1 MLSVVGISV
10 SMNCRKP
17 CVRWMK
23 VITGSVKVVVDG
35 LIMPALSS
43 APRLL
48 FVAIVPAE
56 QGGRPG

>member
-1 MLSVVGISV
+1 
-10 SMNCRKP
+10 